1 MCHSQAMPGNE
12 DPFISCSSQ
21 ENPPKLKEMG
31 KLMSLSKYKGR
42 WQGRRARTQLH
53 IRRSFLELWRLAV
66 EGTWLEEALPTL
78 EAQPSTL

>member
-1 MCHSQAMPGNE
+1 
-12 DPFISCSSQ
+12 
-21 ENPPKLKEMG
+21 
-31 KLMSLSKYKGR
+31 MSLSKYKGR

-53 IRRSFLELWRLAV
+53 IRRSFLELRRLAV